1 MEDKMAQIRVSFK
14 EIASSIAILK
24 DAVSN
29 ENKDIT
35 FEKIEDLLD
44 VLINKMDKDRVII
57 DEFIDEF
64 SIKYLKN

>member
-64 SIKYLKN
+64 LIKYLKN